1 MFPHAALHQIIS
13 SVSGS
18 KAVKQIGQS
27 PETSLRFEGD
37 EESPDDVGA
46 GGAPEKISWSSLK
59 FEIRSGISCVG
70 LDALLL
76 TEERKASWY

>member
-1 MFPHAALHQIIS
+1 MLFPHAALHQTIS

-37 EESPDDVGA
+37 EDEAVEDVNG
-46 GGAPEKISWSSLK
+46 GGAREKISWSSFK
-59 FEIRSGISCVG
+59 F
-70 LDALLL
+70 
-76 TEERKASWY
+76 